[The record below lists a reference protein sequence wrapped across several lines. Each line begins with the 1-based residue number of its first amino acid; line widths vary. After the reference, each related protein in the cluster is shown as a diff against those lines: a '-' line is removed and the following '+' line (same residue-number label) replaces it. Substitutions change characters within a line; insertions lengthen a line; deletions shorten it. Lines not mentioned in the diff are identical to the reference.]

1 LALKG
6 LKILILYKCEAYY
19 SVEKD
24 WYPNNIQLTLKES
37 RIISCWLFACLIEMN
52 ILSYPV
58 IGMLVHIENLSVP
71 LNTHTLRNSILIT
84 SSLWIS

>member
-1 LALKG
+1 
-6 LKILILYKCEAYY
+6 
-19 SVEKD
+19 
-24 WYPNNIQLTLKES
+24 
-37 RIISCWLFACLIEMN
+37 MN

-58 IGMLVHIENLSVP
+58 IGMLVHVENLSVP